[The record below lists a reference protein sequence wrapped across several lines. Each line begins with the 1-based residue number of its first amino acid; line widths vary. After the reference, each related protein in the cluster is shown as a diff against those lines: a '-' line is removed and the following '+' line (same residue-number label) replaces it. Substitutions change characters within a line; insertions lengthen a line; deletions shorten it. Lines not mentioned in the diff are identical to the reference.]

1 LALVWSVRKP
11 GAAPVDDWER
21 SASVSAEDV
30 PRLHLDPAEATFR
43 ECASLAVADG
53 VRVPDLDQQKH
64 AAGTGGAHGD
74 VRDVTAAGDAYRLF
88 TVNSDWRASG

>member
-1 LALVWSVRKP
+1 LVWSVREP
-11 GAAPVDDWER
+11 GAAPVDDWKR

-53 VRVPDLDQQKH
+53 VRVPDLDQQKQ
-64 AAGTGGAHGD
+64 AARAGGAHGE
-74 VRDVTAAGDAYRLF
+74 VGDVTAAGDAYRLF
-88 TVNSDWRASG
+88 AVYNDWRPSGE